1 MQQIQKNKEIIIHS
15 PQELPEHSQLERIEE
30 PWTRVDII
38 TPLEFLG
45 LIMQLC
51 QEKKGIYK
59 NTEYLSNNRVILCYE
74 MPLTSL
80 LTDFYD
86 KLKSVSK
93 GYASLNYNFCEY
105 RPCDVVK
112 LNIVIA
118 DETIEALTSI
128 IYRDEIYQAGR
139 KIVESLK
146 KVLPR
151 QMFEVKIQATVGGKV
166 VAAEKISA
174 FRKDVIAKLYGG
186 DVTRKRK
193 LLEKQKKGKK
203 KMQNRGKINIPP
215 EAFIA
220 VIKK

>member
-1 MQQIQKNKEIIIHS
+1 MEQIQKNIKEIIIHS
-15 PQELPEHSQLERIEE
+15 PQELPDYSQIEHIEE
-30 PWTRVDII
+30 PWMKVDII
-38 TPLEFLG
+38 APSEFFG

-51 QEKKGIYK
+51 QEKRGVYK
-59 NTEYLSNNRVILCYE
+59 NTEYLSDRVILHYE

-93 GYASLNYNFCEY
+93 GYASLNYDFIEYRFCE
-105 RPCDVVK
+105 VVK
-112 LNIVIA
+112 LNILIA
-118 DETIEALTSI
+118 DEIVEALTII
-128 IYRDEIYQAGR
+128 IYKDEIYKAGR

-146 KVLPR
+146 NALPR
-151 QMFEVKIQATVGGKV
+151 QMFEIKIQAAVGGKI
-166 VAAEKISA
+166 VASERVQA

-193 LLEKQKKGKK
+193 LLEKQKRGKK
-203 KMQNRGKINIPP
+203 KMKTRGKIDIPP

-220 VIKK
+220 VLKK

>member
-1 MQQIQKNKEIIIHS
+1 MQQIQENIKEIIIHS
-15 PQELPEHSQLERIEE
+15 PQELPDYSQIEHIEE
-30 PWTRVDII
+30 PWMKVDII
-38 TPLEFLG
+38 TPSEFLG
-45 LIMQLC
+45 FIMQLC
-51 QEKKGIYK
+51 QEKRGVYK
-59 NTEYLSNNRVILCYE
+59 NTEYLSNRVILHYE

-93 GYASLNYNFCEY
+93 GYASLNYDFIEYRFCE
-105 RPCDVVK
+105 VIK
-112 LNIVIA
+112 LNILIA
-118 DETIEALTSI
+118 DEIIEALTTI
-128 IYRDEIYQAGR
+128 IYKDEIYKAGR

-151 QMFEVKIQATVGGKV
+151 QMFEVKIQAAIGGKI
-166 VAAEKISA
+166 VASERIQA
-174 FRKDVIAKLYGG
+174 FRKDVTAKLYGG

-203 KMQNRGKINIPP
+203 KMKARGKIDIPS

-220 VIKK
+220 VLKK

>member
-1 MQQIQKNKEIIIHS
+1 MEQIQKNTKEIIIHS
-15 PQELPEHSQLERIEE
+15 PQELPDYSQIEHIEE
-30 PWTRVDII
+30 PWMKVDII
-38 TPLEFLG
+38 APPESLG
-45 LIMQLC
+45 FIMQLC
-51 QEKKGIYK
+51 QEKRGVYK
-59 NTEYLSNNRVILCYE
+59 DTEYLSDRVILHYE

-93 GYASLNYNFCEY
+93 GYASLNYDFIEY
-105 RPCDVVK
+105 RSCEVIK
-112 LNIVIA
+112 LNILIA
-118 DETIEALTSI
+118 DEIVEALTTI
-128 IYRDEIYQAGR
+128 IYKDEIYKTGR
-139 KIVESLK
+139 RIVESLK

-151 QMFEVKIQATVGGKV
+151 QMFEIKIQAAVGGKI
-166 VAAEKISA
+166 VAAERVQP

-203 KMQNRGKINIPP
+203 KMKTRGKIDIPP

-220 VIKK
+220 VLKR

>member
-1 MQQIQKNKEIIIHS
+1 MEQIQKNTKEIIIHS
-15 PQELPEHSQLERIEE
+15 SQELPDYSQIERIEE
-30 PWTRVDII
+30 PWMKVDII
-38 TPLEFLG
+38 TPSEFLG

-51 QEKKGIYK
+51 QEKRGIYK
-59 NTEYLSNNRVILCYE
+59 NTEYLADRVVLHYE
-74 MPLTSL
+74 LPLTSL

-93 GYASLNYNFCEY
+93 GYASLNYDFVEYRFCE
-105 RPCDVVK
+105 VVK
-112 LNIVIA
+112 LNILIA
-118 DETIEALTSI
+118 DETVEALTTI
-128 IYRDEIYQAGR
+128 IYKDEIYKAGR

-151 QMFEVKIQATVGGKV
+151 QMFEIKIQAAIGGKV
-166 VAAEKISA
+166 VASERVQA

-203 KMQNRGKINIPP
+203 KMKTQGKIDIPP

-220 VIKK
+220 VLKK